1 MYRDRGCASG
11 FNRNDCSTDATSC
24 INAASKKGVMDA
36 VNRLVVTEVNRF
48 MSLHIERINAAT
60 PSSEIEALYDIHKN
74 SQYSPWSF
82 STFKDCFT
90 PPYYGLVARQNGSVI
105 GYAII
110 LQVLDEATLM
120 DIAVKSNCRG
130 IGVGQ
135 RLIETLFDIAIEK
148 NTKEIWLEV
157 RESNTSATSLYK
169 KNGFEIIE
177 TRKNYYSCEE
187 GKEHA
192 SIMRWSQ

>member
-1 MYRDRGCASG
+1 MGAANSLIRDQ
-11 FNRNDCSTDATSC
+11 
-24 INAASKKGVMDA
+24 
-36 VNRLVVTEVNRF
+36 LNRF
-48 MSLHIERINAAT
+48 MSLRIELINAAT
-60 PSSEIEALYDIHKN
+60 PSSDIEALFDIHKN

-82 STFKDCFT
+82 STFSDCFT

-120 DIAVKSNCRG
+120 DIAVNSVWRG

-135 RLIETLFDIAIEK
+135 RLIDTLFDIAKQK

-157 RESNTSATSLYK
+157 RESNTSAISLYK

-177 TRKNYYSCEE
+177 TRKNYYSSEQ